1 MIASRQLAREDHEIG
16 PPRGITATR
25 SRREGLGELD
35 PRSADRQGQLPPPW
49 IACGVLC
56 PAHCNWQ
63 VAPAPQLTEHELVQ
77 ATEQLPSVPHDTLP
91 LSPTV
96 TWQLEFGWQLM
107 LQDLPHEPEQL
118 LWSEHSSV
126 QLDDEPH
133 ELLKSH
139 WAPDAQVQLA
149 PEQLGGTLVP
159 FELPPPH
166 ADAHKTRIQV
176 GRKDITPP
184 SFTVAFER
192 ASDDRSCSTMPG

>member
-107 LQDLPHEPEQL
+107 LQDLPHE
-118 LWSEHSSV
+118 
-126 QLDDEPH
+126 
-133 ELLKSH
+133 LLKSH